1 MKYKVIPRLFNEE
14 SDKLI
19 ERYVKQFNQFG
30 KKSAEGV
37 IGMGRVVQAA
47 HQNLEDTNEFRKF
60 CNRIRF
66 ENGSSSLRK
75 LIQIGQKADLL
86 ETYLDQLP
94 SSWTTLYLL
103 STLTDAQLKEGLT
116 QKRIEA
122 TMSGAQVRHVIAE
135 LCGNPPTPKRQ
146 RSQKSAAIQTQEAI
160 LDNVLALTL
169 HFDSPPSPGVVKE
182 IEAAVS
188 EIAEKR
194 RTFVRSVRSKELDAL
209 LADDE

>member
-1 MKYKVIPRLFNEE
+1 MKYKVTARLFNEE

-19 ERYVKQFNQFG
+19 EQYVKQFNQFG

-37 IGMGRVVQAA
+37 VGMGRVVLAA

-66 ENGSSSLRK
+66 ENGSSALRK
-75 LIQIGQKADLL
+75 LIQIGNKADLL
-86 ETYLDQLP
+86 EMYLDQLP
-94 SSWTTLYLL
+94 SSWTTLYLM
-103 STLTDAQLKEGLT
+103 STLTDDQLKEGLT
-116 QKRIEA
+116 RKRIDA
-122 TMSGAQVRHVIAE
+122 TMSGAKVKNVVDE
-135 LCGNPPTPKRQ
+135 LRGKAPVPKRQ
-146 RSQKSAAIQTQEAI
+146 RNQKPATLQAVQPIP
-160 LDNVLALTL
+160 DNSIALTL
-169 HFDSPPSPGVVKE
+169 HFDSPPSSGVVKE

-188 EIAEKR
+188 AIAEKR